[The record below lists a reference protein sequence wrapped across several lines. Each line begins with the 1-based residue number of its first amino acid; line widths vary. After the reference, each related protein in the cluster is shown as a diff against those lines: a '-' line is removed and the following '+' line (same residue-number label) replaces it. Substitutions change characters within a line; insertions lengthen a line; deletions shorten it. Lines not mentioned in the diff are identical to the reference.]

1 MDPALP
7 LLTVTTGLTALA
19 AWLACAAPS
28 GLGGLPSAPSAPS
41 APTSDAG
48 AGRAPARVRV
58 PALVTGAVT
67 VAVLA
72 GGSGRSL
79 VLAAVVAATVL
90 GAGRL
95 SRARRSRVRAEQTA
109 ARVGETSAQLAA
121 DLAAG
126 SSPGLALTRAAA
138 EWGVLAPAAEAFR
151 VGSDVPAALRA
162 VSTRPGAADLRL
174 VAAAWQVAH
183 RTGDGLAGA
192 LGRVAEG
199 MRAARSTRRVVQ
211 GELASARATA
221 RLVAALPVLALLMGT
236 GAGGDPWGFL
246 LGTTPGLACLAGG
259 LGFGLVGLSWI
270 EAIARD
276 VEADR

>member
-1 MDPALP
+1 MSGVGTAP
-7 LLTVTTGLTALA
+7 LLAVIAVGLAVLA
-19 AWLACAAPS
+19 VGLGAAAPA
-28 GLGGLPSAPSAPS
+28 GLGVLPSAGPPA
-41 APTSDAG
+41 AG
-48 AGRAPARVRV
+48 AGRPGIRGRVLAPAC
-58 PALVTGAVT
+58 GA

-72 GGSGRSL
+72 LVGGSGRSL
-79 VLAAVVAATVL
+79 VLAAVVVATLL

-95 SRARRSRVRAEQTA
+95 SRTRRDRVRAEETA
-109 ARVGETSAQLAA
+109 GRVGETSAQLAA

-126 SSPGLALTRAAA
+126 SAPGLALSRAAA
-138 EWGVLAPAAEAFR
+138 EWDVLAPVAEAFR
-151 VGSDVPAALRA
+151 VGADVPEALRRA
-162 VSTRPGAADLRL
+162 SARPGAGDLRL

-183 RTGDGLAGA
+183 RTGDGLADA
-192 LGRVAEG
+192 VGRVADG
-199 MRAARSTRRVVQ
+199 LRASRATRRVVQ

-221 RLVAALPVLALLMGT
+221 RLVAGLPVLALLMGT

-246 LGTTPGLACLAGG
+246 LRTTPGLACLAGG